1 MRQESAVCGCRPL
14 GGKQQAGI
22 SGRQESAVCGC
33 RPRGGQQ
40 QQQAGISGVWVSS
53 LGWAAAAAGRNQ
65 RCVGVVLG
73 VGSSSSGQESAVC
86 GCRPRGGQQ
95 QEAGISGVW
104 VSSLGWAA
112 AAAGRNQQCVGV
124 VLGVGSSRRQESAV
138 CGCRPLGGKQQA
150 GISGV
155 WVSSSGWAAA
165 TAGRNQRCV
174 GVVLGLGS
182 RSSRQESALCG
193 FRPWGGQQQQQAGIS
208 SVWVS
213 SSGWA
218 AAGGRN
224 QRCVGVVLWVGSSRQ
239 ESAVCG
245 CRPLGG
251 QQQQQAGIS
260 GVWVSSSGWAAEAAG
275 RNQRCVGFVLGV
287 GSSSSRQESAVCGCR
302 PRGGKQQEG
311 ISGRQESAVCGCRPR
326 GGQQQQAGISGVWVS
341 SSGWVAAEAGRNQRC
356 VGVVLGV
363 GSSRSRQESAV
374 CGCHHVGGLQE
385 AGYL

>member
-104 VSSLGWAA
+104 VSSSGWEAAGRNQRCVGVVLWVGSSNSRQESAVCGCRPRVGQQKQQAGISAVWVSSLGWAA

-165 TAGRNQRCV
+165 A
-174 GVVLGLGS
+174 
-182 RSSRQESALCG
+182 
-193 FRPWGGQQQQQAGIS
+193 
-208 SVWVS
+208 
-213 SSGWA
+213 
-218 AAGGRN
+218 GRN
-224 QRCVGVVLWVGSSRQ
+224 QRCVGVVLWVGSSRSRQ

-245 CRPLGG
+245 CCPRGG
-251 QQQQQAGIS
+251 QQQKQAGIS
-260 GVWVSSSGWAAEAAG
+260 GVWVSSCRWAA
-275 RNQRCVGFVLGV
+275 
-287 GSSSSRQESAVCGCR
+287 GSRVSL
-302 PRGGKQQEG
+302 
-311 ISGRQESAVCGCRPR
+311 SGR
-326 GGQQQQAGISGVWVS
+326 
-341 SSGWVAAEAGRNQRC
+341 
-356 VGVVLGV
+356 
-363 GSSRSRQESAV
+363 
-374 CGCHHVGGLQE
+374 
-385 AGYL
+385 